1 MDLKT
6 LGEAELEIMQILWA
20 AKEPITARAVQDA
33 MASFRPWSL
42 STVMGT
48 LNRLCQKGY
57 LECDRSTRVNHY
69 QPVISAQTFQR
80 EAGRSIFRRVYNDS
94 LPDLVASSYD
104 SRSIGTKELGEL
116 RAYLDELE
124 RRDD

>member
-1 MDLKT
+1 M
-6 LGEAELEIMQILWA
+6 
-20 AKEPITARAVQDA
+20 
-33 MASFRPWSL
+33 
-42 STVMGT
+42 
-48 LNRLCQKGY
+48 
-57 LECDRSTRVNHY
+57 NHY

-94 LPDLVASSYD
+94 LPDLVASLYD